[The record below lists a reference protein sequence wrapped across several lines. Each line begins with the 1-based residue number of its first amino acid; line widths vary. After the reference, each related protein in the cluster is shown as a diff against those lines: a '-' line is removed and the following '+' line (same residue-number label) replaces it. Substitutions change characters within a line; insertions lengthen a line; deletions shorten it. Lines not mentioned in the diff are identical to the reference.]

1 LDRGLYLYFQIQ
13 IAILV
18 GFDTTNN
25 DSPLFPSKYLYRLNL
40 PFFVGN
46 PLFYF
51 PESSTTPLQLLTPV
65 TEEFLPYMLIYNGK
79 FLPYN
84 DLIQL
89 ESILDQPK
97 DKLDDV
103 FIPSSIIIRN
113 QLIILNIL
121 LYGFNNLKGI
131 IKYGN
136 PSTVNK

>member
-1 LDRGLYLYFQIQ
+1 MCYAARGFVKRVQPPLSSISEYSFFGPWFIS
-13 IAILV
+13 IFSDPNRAILV

-113 QLIILNIL
+113 H
-121 LYGFNNLKGI
+121 
-131 IKYGN
+131 
-136 PSTVNK
+136 